1 KITVIATG
9 FGDMERMH
17 RGKVKE
23 VREIYKVTPGR
34 DDDTFEAREEKVD
47 YSAFRREKPKEP
59 TESQTDFASR
69 RVGEDEEQD
78 DEYDIPAFI
87 RRKMKGE

>member
-1 KITVIATG
+1 
-9 FGDMERMH
+9 MH